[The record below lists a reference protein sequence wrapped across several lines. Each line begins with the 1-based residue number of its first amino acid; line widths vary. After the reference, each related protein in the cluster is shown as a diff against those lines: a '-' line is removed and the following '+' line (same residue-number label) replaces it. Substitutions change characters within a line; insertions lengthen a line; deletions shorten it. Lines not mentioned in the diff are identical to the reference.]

1 MTERQMFFVIVHEVV
16 EGDLIQKMIASQD
29 RRWFCDGL
37 ANLIAIRE
45 SDRRYGEGTGME
57 IFGKLFAEEKV
68 RPLAEFVDLAGW
80 KALERQDASAA
91 EVEGVQAAHYFY
103 ATKALLKAC
112 EGKDRKFIHDW
123 IQEIQK
129 TKWLRTNS
137 DTVVN
142 AYRETGGSGD
152 LYEILK
158 KVVPS
163 QTDPAP

>member
-1 MTERQMFFVIVHEVV
+1 MFFVIVHEVV
-16 EGDLIQKMIASQD
+16 EGDLIRKTIASKD

-45 SDRRYGEGTGME
+45 SDRRFGEGAGME
-57 IFGKLFAEEKV
+57 IFGSLFSEESAEKS
-68 RPLAEFVDLAGW
+68 AEFVDLAGW
-80 KALERQDASAA
+80 KALERQDKSAA

-123 IQEIQK
+123 IGKIQK

-142 AYRETGGSGD
+142 AYKEMTGGD

-158 KVVPS
+158 SVVPS
-163 QTDPAP
+163 TVDPAP